1 MIYESIDVCAFK
13 HVCKRR
19 PLSWG
24 SSSCEKWRWEDSRRK
39 NVGRR
44 RDLGEEKR
52 ERVEDKLAADK
63 ASEKRGV
70 RPRNTA
76 DDCEHPIR
84 HVVYV
89 SA

>member
-1 MIYESIDVCAFK
+1 M
-13 HVCKRR
+13 
-19 PLSWG
+19 
-24 SSSCEKWRWEDSRRK
+24 
-39 NVGRR
+39 GR
-44 RDLGEEKR
+44 LAEEKCGAQAGFGGR
-52 ERVEDKLAADK
+52 EEGERVEDKLAADK